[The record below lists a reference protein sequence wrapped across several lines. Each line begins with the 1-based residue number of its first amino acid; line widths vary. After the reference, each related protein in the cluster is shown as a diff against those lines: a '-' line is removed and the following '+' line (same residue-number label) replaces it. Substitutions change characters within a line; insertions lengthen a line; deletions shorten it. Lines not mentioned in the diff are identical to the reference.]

1 MVLSRQAI
9 SPNLHQRHTHSLPRL
24 VDLPRRATAQVQPA
38 KARREGRDRT
48 GDHRRIISAND
59 LGEFSRRILSANSL
73 GEFSRRILSA
83 NVTGVAIHIHVHY
96 IHVSQFNG
104 PDERAGRAVKECA
117 AHAEARLLIG
127 YARPVEEVLSVLGAT
142 RVNSPREFAEISRVI
157 RRDNVPR

>member
-1 MVLSRQAI
+1 MYRDWSTYLVELQRKY
-9 SPNLHQRHTHSLPRL
+9 NL
-24 VDLPRRATAQVQPA
+24 RRPGAKDVIAQVIIG
-38 KARREGRDRT
+38 EFF
-48 GDHRRIISAND
+48 RRIISAND